1 MIALSLVDLSTEV
14 TAAEVKDGD
23 LYSIV
28 VDTVWRASRR
38 NEMSIT
44 QAWMRVS
51 RLPHRCVIS
60 VTFVTRAAAAALAAA
75 SAVRSERSRH
85 LHAYMTRSTM
95 RNR

>member
-60 VTFVTRAAAAALAAA
+60 VTFVTPAAAALAAA